1 MSSATFESQIELDRE
16 IARLEHD
23 LVILKRRRNALSPVF
38 RIPPELLSNIF
49 FLALRF
55 LEANGVTPQKLNPNV
70 TKQAICAVSH
80 QWRETAF
87 AEPKLWMEIHVR
99 DSTTTKYLDLI
110 GKNLRKNQ
118 EVYVEATGIHRN
130 HLAVLHILALIK
142 SGKTRLKRLVIN
154 TWQTNTICNI
164 LQASSL
170 RFEETATLELSYRF
184 EPHGGG
190 IATTQDIAAVF
201 PHIRELQLLT
211 KGLPNTLDVLRLP
224 YITDLSL
231 VVRYR
236 FAREDIH
243 QFFNILKSA
252 KHLVYFTL
260 FIEFEAT
267 GAIQDDVLWSTA
279 VELPRLRGFK
289 LNLID
294 STLLLALLKPL
305 RFHGDMEKVVITSR
319 DTRKPQL
326 SHSIVSTIILAFP
339 HRSAPEIAKV
349 REVTDGNSGED
360 LPFLIC
366 YQVAWMDRQDH
377 SLEIILPVLQDD
389 YSSSALPGK
398 HLLSLMDSGS
408 WMVKN
413 VQNIEVVARLN
424 TSSWE
429 CIAKIATI
437 RYLSVSV
444 WHLDDWFLRTLRGS
458 EEGQGDPHNQAQTLP
473 FPALFNLEIDM
484 EEAEELKSSGL
495 RMDIEYARALA
506 QALKARAVVA
516 GRDEAPQ
523 ISKLEFV
530 SCTSPLDGETRDL
543 LSSVA
548 LEVLWK
554 MRK

>member
-1 MSSATFESQIELDRE
+1 MSSAPFESQIELDRE

-23 LVILKRRRNALSPVF
+23 LVILKRRRNALSPVS

-55 LEANGVTPQKLNPNV
+55 LKAGGVTPEKLDPNV

-80 QWRETAF
+80 HWRETAF
-87 AEPKLWMEIHVR
+87 TDPKLWMEIHVR
-99 DSTTTKYLDLI
+99 DSTTTKYLDLVSR
-110 GKNLRKNQ
+110 NLRENEEVSLEAHNIMKN
-118 EVYVEATGIHRN
+118 YH
-130 HLAVLHILALIK
+130 AVLHTLALVK
-142 SGKTRLKRLVIN
+142 SGKTRLKRLIIN
-154 TWQTNTICNI
+154 AWQTNVICNI
-164 LQASSL
+164 LRALSL

-201 PHIRELQLLT
+201 PHIRELRLMT
-211 KGLPNTLDVLRLP
+211 MGLPNTLDVLRLP
-224 YITDLSL
+224 YITDLFL

-260 FIEFEAT
+260 FIELEAT

-279 VELPRLRGFK
+279 VELPRLRRFK
-289 LNLID
+289 LDLLD

-305 RFHGDMEKVVITSR
+305 RFHGDTEKVVIISR

-349 REVTDGNSGED
+349 REVTEMNSGED
-360 LPFLIC
+360 LPSLIC

-377 SLEIILPVLQDD
+377 SLEIVLPVLQDD

-398 HLLSLMDSGS
+398 GLLSLMDSGS
-408 WMVKN
+408 WMLNN
-413 VQNIEVVARLN
+413 VQNIGVAARLDIP
-424 TSSWE
+424 SWE
-429 CIAKIATI
+429 CIARTSSI
-437 RYLSVSV
+437 RYLSVRV
-444 WHLDDWFLRTLRGS
+444 WHLVDYFLQTLRGS
-458 EEGQGDPHNQAQTLP
+458 EEGQGNPHNQAQIISP
-473 FPALFNLEIDM
+473 FPALLDLEISM
-484 EEAEELKSSGL
+484 EKLKTSGL
-495 RMDIEYARALA
+495 DIEYARALA
-506 QALKARAVVA
+506 QALRERAA
-516 GRDEAPQ
+516 GAKRGEVRQ
-523 ISKLEFV
+523 ISKLVFV
-530 SCTSPLDGETRDL
+530 WCTSPLDRETRAL
-543 LSSVA
+543 LSNVA
-548 LEVLWK
+548 LKVIWR